1 MQTTVL
7 TRLSDMEQR
16 ILELSGRVLKLEEDA
31 AHQRLA
37 MTESP
42 AVSKQNHS
50 RAPIEIQV
58 MHCSGEYSYHLFVLD
73 SRRIELEK
81 FTRIWMKI
89 CIFAWTKGKKRVNQF
104 ECDSVLVNRQD

>member
-1 MQTTVL
+1 MKTTVL

-50 RAPIEIQV
+50 RARKPPIEIQV
-58 MHCSGEYSYHLFVLD
+58 MHCSGEYSTHITCLYLIPVE
-73 SRRIELEK
+73 S
-81 FTRIWMKI
+81 
-89 CIFAWTKGKKRVNQF
+89 N
-104 ECDSVLVNRQD
+104 